1 MKQVL
6 ATSGQPSSEKHSDSA
21 RASSSHTPKHDA
33 ASLIRE
39 PQVQETDSSPT
50 SYHQC
55 SASTVSGSLDRPT
68 ASSSSEC
75 QGSPIQIVS

>member
-6 ATSGQPSSEKHSDSA
+6 ATPGQPSSEQHSDSA

-50 SYHQC
+50 GYHQC
-55 SASTVSGSLDRPT
+55 SVSTGSGSPDRPT
-68 ASSSSEC
+68 TSPSSEC
-75 QGSPIQIVS
+75 QGSPIQIVN